1 MRWLLVDAIDE
12 LVADERITG
21 RVCFP
26 PDTPFFADHF
36 PGFPVV
42 PGVIILEAL
51 AQLSGK
57 LIGYSVRLNRGDW
70 PFPILSMANHVK
82 FRRFVRPDEV
92 IRLESKIISLREEMA
107 AVQVKARVGKRV
119 HAQAEQIFVFNAVPL
134 ADEAEKARVERLE
147 RTYLRQLWADYPEED
162 DD

>member
-12 LVADERITG
+12 LVPDERAVG

-26 PDTPFFADHF
+26 ADTPFFQDHF

-42 PGVIILEAL
+42 PGVIILESL

-57 LIGYSVRLNRGDW
+57 LIGYSVRLSRGDW

-82 FRRFVRPDEV
+82 FRKFVRPDQE
-92 IRLESKIISLREEMA
+92 ITLESTILSLRDEMA
-107 AVQVKARVGKRV
+107 AVQVRAKVGRKV

-134 ADEAEKARVERLE
+134 ADQAEKDRVERLE
-147 RTYLRQLWADYPEED
+147 RTYLQQLWANYPKD
-162 DD
+162 AP

>member
-1 MRWLLVDAIDE
+1 MRWLLVDSIDE
-12 LVADERITG
+12 LVPDEYVLG

-26 PDTPFFADHF
+26 PDTAFFADHF

-57 LIGYSVRLNRGDW
+57 LIGYSVRRTRGDW

-92 IRLESKIISLREEMA
+92 ISLESRIITMRDEMA
-107 AVQVKARVGKRV
+107 AVNVKARVGKRV

-134 ADEAEKARVERLE
+134 ENAEEKARVERLE
-147 RTYLRQLWADYPEED
+147 RRYLRELWPGYSED
-162 DD
+162 AQ